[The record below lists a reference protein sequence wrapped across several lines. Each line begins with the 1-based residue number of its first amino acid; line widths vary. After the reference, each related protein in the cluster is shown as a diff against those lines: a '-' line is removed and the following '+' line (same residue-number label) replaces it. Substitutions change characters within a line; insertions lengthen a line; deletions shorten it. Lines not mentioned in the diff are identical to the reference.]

1 MSNLHETHFDN
12 AANFIQTVVE
22 MEKEYSKSSDIL
34 ELMEK
39 NVKFLSSE
47 NNDLIKSI
55 YDLSDEKT
63 QISIKINGYE
73 SKGARNEGVGEKDFQ
88 TIMNRVYNSIEGT
101 GYSSNTY
108 GPTKQHM
115 KSLDIAKEMYQ
126 RLEPR
131 VNKFNSDVEKLANKI
146 ESLGTPTIIE
156 D

>member
-1 MSNLHETHFDN
+1 MADRLTQSEKKTAFNPRKPGQFAGDFNISRMILTSVNSDISEDDN

-73 SKGARNEGVGEKDFQ
+73 SKGARNEGVEEKD
-88 TIMNRVYNSIEGT
+88 
-101 GYSSNTY
+101 
-108 GPTKQHM
+108 
-115 KSLDIAKEMYQ
+115 
-126 RLEPR
+126 
-131 VNKFNSDVEKLANKI
+131 
-146 ESLGTPTIIE
+146 
-156 D
+156 